1 MIKMELKRA
10 IFSKAFLAAC
20 SIAFIMLMI
29 GAVEDIFDYLGRYI
43 SPGTWL
49 EKYLG
54 SLAYGTTS
62 LLALFFS
69 IVAIIP
75 YVLVYRRERDSGFL
89 QLMILK
95 STRNTYVSAKLLAVA
110 CSGFLSMF
118 LPNLCWLFLCRFWLG
133 TGSTKYPVLNGFVYV
148 NALYE
153 QQPFLC
159 GLTYVLNA
167 GIVGAT
173 FALLALGLTTVIR
186 NRYLAILLPFCYS
199 IFSAAILNSRWRI
212 LNALR
217 LLPIEL
223 PQSKSFGYG
232 SLLLYDLVLA
242 VIGCVLFVGGDRF
255 AGKA

>member
-1 MIKMELKRA
+1 MVKIELKRA

-20 SIAFIMLMI
+20 SIAFMMLMI
-29 GAVEDIFDYLGRYI
+29 GGVEYIFDFLGGYN

-49 EKYLG
+49 EKYLI
-54 SLAYGTTS
+54 SLGYSNTC
-62 LLALFFS
+62 LLGLFFS
-69 IVAIIP
+69 IVVIIP

-95 STRNTYVSAKLLAVA
+95 STRNTYVISKLLAVA
-110 CSGFLSMF
+110 CSGFLSML
-118 LPNLCWLFLCRFWLG
+118 LPNLCWLLLCRFWLG
-133 TGSTKYPVLNGFVYV
+133 TGSTKYPILNGIVYA

-153 QQPFLC
+153 RQPFIF
-159 GLTYVLNA
+159 GLIYVLNS
-167 GIVGAT
+167 GIVGAA

-199 IFSAAILNSRWRI
+199 IFSAAILNSRWMI

-223 PQSKSFGYG
+223 PQNRSFGYG

-255 AGKA
+255 ADKA